1 MNKSIVLLLS
11 LVLSMTVSKP
21 SLRAPRWA
29 VDTVNPAPDAQPD
42 YYLEDTLSNTGLSS
56 LMYVWLSLAS
66 IPLIV
71 ILCCLFRFRSY
82 VLDYLQT
89 HLSVAAIRVSNCAT
103 FRCSEH
109 ETTVDREDIE
119 LPSMPVRSS
128 DEGLRT
134 EGIQVRYD
142 DVLNLVYSQ
151 TFQSAPGARR
161 QVFLDPPLD

>member
-1 MNKSIVLLLS
+1 MNNCIVLLLS
-11 LVLSMTVSKP
+11 SVLSMTVSLP
-21 SLRAPRWA
+21 SQRAPRWA

-42 YYLEDTLSNTGLSS
+42 YHLEDKLSNTGPSS
-56 LMYVWLSLAS
+56 LIYVWLSLTS

-89 HLSVAAIRVSNCAT
+89 HMSVAAIRVSNCAT
-103 FRCSEH
+103 FGCSVSES
-109 ETTVDREDIE
+109 TVDREDID
-119 LPSMPVRSS
+119 LSMPVRSS
-128 DEGLRT
+128 DEGPRT

-142 DVLNLVYSQ
+142 DASNLVLPQ
-151 TFQSAPGARR
+151 TFRSEEGARR